1 MKKKRGKKLALNKET
16 IRSLE
21 KAELSPVAGAATVS
35 CVRTCGCPAQHSANC
50 GT

>member
-21 KAELSPVAGAATVS
+21 KAELSPVAGAATAS